1 MRKIEC
7 VIRPFI
13 LEKVEEALSNI
24 GVRGMRV
31 SEVLGFGRSR
41 RDTEF
46 YRTSERTIEFVP
58 KLKIEIVVAE
68 EIVDEVVEVI
78 KQVASTFRTDQVPSI
93 AT

>member
-7 VIRPFI
+7 ITRPFI

-24 GVRGMRV
+24 GVRGVRV

-41 RDTEF
+41 GHTEL
-46 YRTSERTIEFVP
+46 YRTSERTIEFGP

-78 KQVASTFRTDQVPSI
+78 KQVASTFRTDQVPST

>member
-7 VIRPFI
+7 ITRPFI
-13 LEKVEEALSNI
+13 LEKVEEALSNV

-31 SEVLGFGRSR
+31 SEILGFGRSR
-41 RDTEF
+41 GYTEF
-46 YRTSERTIEFVP
+46 HRTSERTIEFVP
-58 KLKIEIVVAE
+58 KLKIEIVVSE

-78 KQVASTFRTDQVPSI
+78 KQVASTFRTDQVPST

>member
-7 VIRPFI
+7 IIRPFI

-24 GVRGMRV
+24 GVREMRV

-41 RDTEF
+41 EHTEF
-46 YRTSERTIEFVP
+46 YRTSGWTIEFVP

-78 KQVASTFRTDQVPSI
+78 KQVASTFRTDQVPST